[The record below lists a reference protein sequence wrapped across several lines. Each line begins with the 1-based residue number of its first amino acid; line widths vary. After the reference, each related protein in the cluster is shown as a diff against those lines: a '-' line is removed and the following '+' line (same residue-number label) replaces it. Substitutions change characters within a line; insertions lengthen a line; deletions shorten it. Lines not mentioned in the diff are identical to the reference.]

1 MLFFPHLK
9 EGMILEIFW
18 FWGRMS
24 FDTWIT
30 AFKSLKV
37 SLIIHF
43 TFCESKHFAQ
53 TEGGRGGGG
62 VGQPGDV
69 VELRGEG
76 RHVGGGGGRALDGR
90 GEQEAGGG
98 AGLHWSVIIIL
109 IIIV

>member
-1 MLFFPHLK
+1 
-9 EGMILEIFW
+9 
-18 FWGRMS
+18 MS

-43 TFCESKHFAQ
+43 TLCESKHFAQ

-62 VGQPGDV
+62 GGGVGQPGDV
-69 VELRGEG
+69 IELGGEG

-98 AGLHWSVIIIL
+98 AGLHWPVIIIIL